1 MTKDTDP
8 LDFEKALA
16 ELEAVVERLEQGDIS
31 LENSLKDFERG
42 VKLAR
47 SCQSALNDAQ
57 QRVEKLIEENGQLSF
72 EPFDKPDEK

>member
-8 LDFEKALA
+8 HDFEKALA
-16 ELEAVVERLEQGDIS
+16 ELEAVVERLEQGDVS
-31 LENSLKDFERG
+31 LESSLKDFERG

-47 SCQSALNDAQ
+47 TCQSALNDAQ

-72 EPFDKPDEK
+72 EPFNKPDEK